1 MTGTGRLYRKMLRP
15 RDLQANVPDFSGQ
28 HLGSD
33 GLIGQGLHAV
43 AHRGVLVELL
53 QLSGHGHDE
62 LVLSDLARKKWN
74 LLVTIML
81 LHFKKDF

>member
-1 MTGTGRLYRKMLRP
+1 MTTTWRQMTGTGRLYRP
-15 RDLQANVPDFSGQ
+15 RGFQANVPDFSGQ

-33 GLIGQGLHAV
+33 GLVGQGLHAV

-62 LVLSDLARKKWN
+62 LVLSDLARKN
-74 LLVTIML
+74 GT
-81 LHFKKDF
+81 F